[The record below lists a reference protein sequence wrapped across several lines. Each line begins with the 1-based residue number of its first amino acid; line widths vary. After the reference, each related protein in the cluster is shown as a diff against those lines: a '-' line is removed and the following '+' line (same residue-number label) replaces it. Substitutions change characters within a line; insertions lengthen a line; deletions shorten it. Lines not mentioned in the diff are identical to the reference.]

1 MNRMTFAIGLAMM
14 AIGVVALVLRFQAPS
29 IHEAI
34 AAIKQPGG
42 GGAPAITRFT
52 TSVVVPTVLPFA
64 LGIAFL
70 VLGLMGR
77 APSWLGR

>member
-1 MNRMTFAIGLAMM
+1 MYRVTFALGLAMIT
-14 AIGVVALVLRFQAPS
+14 IGVVTLVLRFQNPWV
-29 IHEAI
+29 HETI

-42 GGAPAITRFT
+42 DSAPAIARFT

-64 LGIAFL
+64 LGITFL

-77 APSWLGR
+77 APTWLGR

>member
-1 MNRMTFAIGLAMM
+1 LFILHDCAIVGRER
-14 AIGVVALVLRFQAPS
+14 RFRAPS
-29 IHEAI
+29 VHEAI
-34 AAIKQPGG
+34 AALKQP

-52 TSVVVPTVLPFA
+52 TSVVVATVLPFA

-77 APSWLGR
+77 APSWFGR

>member
-1 MNRMTFAIGLAMM
+1 MNRITFATGLALI
-14 AIGVVALVLRFQAPS
+14 AIGVVTLVLRFQAPS
-29 IHEAI
+29 VHEAI
-34 AAIKQPGG
+34 AALKQPG

-52 TSVVVPTVLPFA
+52 TSVVAPTVLPFA

-77 APSWLGR
+77 APSWFGR

>member
-1 MNRMTFAIGLAMM
+1 MNRMTFAIGLTMIV
-14 AIGVVALVLRFQAPS
+14 IGVVTLVLRFQAPS
-29 IHEAI
+29 VHEAI
-34 AAIKQPGG
+34 TAIRQPGA
-42 GGAPAITRFT
+42 GAPAITRFT